1 MEKDI
6 ERYLHDR
13 VKKVGGYCMKMENIP
28 GFNGIPDRLVLLPG
42 GLVAF
47 VEVKR
52 AEGKLSTIQKYRIQ
66 KLKAMEINVYVAYS
80 KQDVDNL
87 IKNMNGWGEY
97 DARIPS
103 KS

>member
-1 MEKDI
+1 MEKDV
-6 ERYLHDR
+6 EKYLHDR

-52 AEGKLSTIQKYRIQ
+52 QDGSLSTIQKYRIQ
-66 KLKAMEINVYVAYS
+66 KLKDIGIKVYVAYS
-80 KQDVDNL
+80 KQDVSKI
-87 IKNMNGWGEY
+87 IKNMNGWGECTN
-97 DARIPS
+97 I
-103 KS
+103 K